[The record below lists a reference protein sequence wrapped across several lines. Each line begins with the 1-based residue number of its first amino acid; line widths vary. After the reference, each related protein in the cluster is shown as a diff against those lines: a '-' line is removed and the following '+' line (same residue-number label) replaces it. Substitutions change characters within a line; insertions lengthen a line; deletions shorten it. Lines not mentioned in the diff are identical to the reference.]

1 VRKIFYTFAKKIMKR
16 EITTLLFAALLLCNV
31 VYAQD
36 KSKKPT
42 QQPDSAAMM
51 KAWQDYMTPG
61 AMHKLMA
68 SWNGTWAT
76 DGKFWMDENAPATES
91 KGSCVNSMTLNGLY
105 QESMHKSTMMGMPF
119 EGHGL
124 LAFDNNRKVF
134 ISTWVDNMGS
144 GVMILEGI
152 YNSSAKTLTL
162 TGSMDDPIK
171 GKMKIRETL
180 KIVDDNNQVM
190 EMYAAPSNG
199 KETKWME
206 IKFKKTS

>member
-1 VRKIFYTFAKKIMKR
+1 MKR
-16 EITTLLFAALLLCNV
+16 EITTLLFAALLLGNV
-31 VYAQD
+31 AYAQD
-36 KSKKPT
+36 KTKKPA

-76 DGKFWMDENAPATES
+76 DGKFWMDENSPPTES
-91 KGSCVNSMTLNGLY
+91 KGSSENSMILNGLY
-105 QESMHKSTMMGMPF
+105 QQSVYKATMMGMPF
-119 EGHGL
+119 EGRGL
-124 LAFDNNRKVF
+124 MAYDNNRKVF

-144 GVMILEGI
+144 GVMMLEGT
-152 YNSSAKTLTL
+152 YNSSTKTLTL
-162 TGSMDDPIK
+162 TGTIDDPIK

-190 EMYAAPSNG
+190 EMYGTPSNG
-199 KETKWME
+199 KEAKWME